1 MSIRPRLTTLAA
13 VLAVAACSQG
23 ETPAAAQPASSTSAN
38 TAQAGGAAV
47 RDSGRRETAVVAG
60 GCFWSVESNMEHI
73 PGVVSA
79 VSGYAGGTS
88 ANPTYE
94 AVEAGNGYVEAVQV
108 TFDPARITY
117 RQLVDRFW
125 RTIDPTDPRG
135 QFCDT
140 GPAYGTA
147 VFATPVQKPV
157 AEASRQAAAAV
168 LGARR
173 FTTPVRDAGRFWPAE
188 GYHQDFA
195 RLNPVR
201 YAGYSRFCGRAARIR
216 AIWGA

>member
-1 MSIRPRLTTLAA
+1 MSTRPRLISLTA
-13 VLAVAACSQG
+13 VLAMTACSQG
-23 ETPAAAQPASSTSAN
+23 ETPAAAAPANVT
-38 TAQAGGAAV
+38 QAGGQAA
-47 RDSGRRETAVVAG
+47 RDSGRREVAVFAG

-88 ANPTYE
+88 PNPTYE

-108 TFDPARITY
+108 TFDPARISY

-147 VFATPVQKPV
+147 VFATAAQKPV
-157 AEASRQAAAAV
+157 ADASRQAAAAV
-168 LGARR
+168 IGARR
-173 FTTPVRDAGRFWPAE
+173 FTTPVRNAGRFWPAE
-188 GYHQDFA
+188 AYHQDFA

-201 YAGYSRFCGRAARIR
+201 YAGYSRFCGRAARLR
-216 AIWGA
+216 AVWGA

>member
-1 MSIRPRLTTLAA
+1 
-13 VLAVAACSQG
+13 
-23 ETPAAAQPASSTSAN
+23 
-38 TAQAGGAAV
+38 
-47 RDSGRRETAVVAG
+47 
-60 GCFWSVESNMEHI
+60 MEHI

-79 VSGYAGGTS
+79 ISGYAGGTS
-88 ANPTYE
+88 PNPTYE

-108 TFDPARITY
+108 TFDPARISY

-125 RTIDPTDPRG
+125 RTIDPTDARG

-147 VFATPVQKPV
+147 VFATVAQKPT
-157 AEASRQAAAAV
+157 ADASRQAAAAAI
-168 LGARR
+168 GARR
-173 FTTPVRDAGRFWPAE
+173 FTTRVRNAGRFWPAE
-188 GYHQDFA
+188 AYHQDFA

-201 YAGYSRFCGRAARIR
+201 YGGYSRFCGRAARLR